1 MIISHKLQTINFQAD
16 MTSLLCEIDKKLTR
30 MARKKLD
37 SQRFGAKACVD
48 MEDHKL
54 LARYRDIVYDK
65 ASNDC
70 CLKNFLVDD
79 IISRVKQLLNRN

>member
-1 MIISHKLQTINFQAD
+1 MNE
-16 MTSLLCEIDKKLTR
+16 LLCEIDTKLAKL
-30 MARKKLD
+30 ARKKLD
-37 SQRFGAKACVD
+37 SLRFGAKVHVS

-65 ASNDC
+65 ANNDC
-70 CLKNFLVDD
+70 CLKDFLVDD